1 MTIKNLKNVKFAD
14 IEFSRY
20 INKISWQNWSWKST
34 IIDAIRTAILWITYH
49 WRWIS
54 AEKLITQWKEECE
67 INIKIWDE
75 KKTIHVRR
83 KINQKWNNYLECVDS
98 DANKLTQWD
107 LTALCSQ
114 FTIDPLEFTRKNA
127 KEQFEFIK
135 KVTWCNTEDIDE
147 KIQYYMETRKQSNAV
162 LKSMQS
168 SIWLMWDVV
177 EVEAVDVSDLTQ
189 ELQRRNEYNEWIRSK
204 GTQIQ
209 ASKQELMWLEERKKR
224 LLLEL
229 EWIETQIER
238 ANNHIN
244 LLSSWFSSTMLDTEE
259 IMQKLWKA
267 DAINKSANEYK
278 RYTSLK
284 DEAEKQKAICDQEDQ
299 MIEKLREEKKNMIKS
314 SKMPI
319 DDMEFSETDWVIIN
333 WIPFNQ
339 YSTAQQLIMATKIAS
354 FTNPSLKVIVIK
366 DWSLLDND
374 SLVEIEKFAEEN
386 DYQIYIELVNE
397 QFDTII
403 MREWEVIE
411 KII

>member
-1 MTIKNLKNVKFAD
+1 M
-14 IEFSRY
+14 
-20 INKISWQNWSWKST
+20 
-34 IIDAIRTAILWITYH
+34 
-49 WRWIS
+49 
-54 AEKLITQWKEECE
+54 ITQWKEECE

-98 DANKLTQWD
+98 EANKLTQWD

-114 FTIDPLEFTRKNA
+114 FTIDPLEFTRKSA

-147 KIQYYMETRKQSNAV
+147 KILHYMETRKTENAV

-177 EVEAVDVSDLTQ
+177 EVETVDVSDLTK
-189 ELQRRNEYNEWIRSK
+189 ELQRRNEHNEAIRSK
-204 GTQIQ
+204 WTQIQ
-209 ASKQELMWLEERKKR
+209 ASKQELLWLEERKKR

-229 EWIETQIER
+229 EWVETQIER

-244 LLSSWFSSTMLDTEE
+244 LLSAWFSSTMLDTEE

-278 RYTSLK
+278 RYIDLK
-284 DEAEKQKAICDQEDQ
+284 NEAEKQQVKCNDLDNTVEW
-299 MIEKLREEKKNMIKS
+299 LREEKKSMIKN

-366 DWSLLDND
+366 DWSLLDSD

-411 KII
+411 KNI